1 MVYLERVDN
10 DLESLANSGEAWKG
24 RKMPGEMKQ
33 FQKLI
38 STIYD
43 AELTYPEHVTQR

>member
-24 RKMPGEMKQ
+24 RKMPGEMKYFRNSFLQ
-33 FQKLI
+33 FTML
-38 STIYD
+38 S
-43 AELTYPEHVTQR
+43 